1 MFYSNFRSIFVF
13 FTLFPIVFVLAEDEK
28 WPFIISPDISEVEL
42 RMKFLEKC
50 PDSFIEM
57 INYDGMENG
66 KIVESTDSGTFAQ
79 NEGRRSALVNKDN
92 AVWSNKSG
100 TVNLGAGSTGN
111 AFLDLL
117 PPPARAVIIAAKFL
131 KNFKQET
138 SWIKKLFGIKP
149 PMTVEA
155 CLCVIR
161 KDPYTEKIF
170 ARIQDIHNY
179 IYEVNST
186 NIITRIFAR
195 IKLLEVELPPPY
207 DRRFKKAIKKFKKE
221 CANAEG
227 DLVGNQEIVKVFNI
241 FNSYLNEML
250 IVPER
255 FIKRIPK
262 LKKHKSY
269 HPKIGMSSAVHRE
282 VVQLVENEPKMSFP
296 RLTRFCKKHGAPVI
310 KELYKH
316 FVEKR
321 IQRYQQKLQQDP
333 QWNINQENKP
343 TEEQVKLLLRSHYQ
357 KELEEWVSHKKI
369 DSGAAK
375 DETYHALD
383 RAGLTDALPEGYH
396 FGLLDN
402 FIQNVCKGID
412 NCSSEIVQTFF
423 HTSGVL
429 KKYESNSFVQQYV
442 LSKKLS
448 SPQLHKALNY
458 ALAIQDK
465 INTSCVRVACV
476 EILLNSA
483 LALHSVDFK
492 DFKMY
497 EENAYNLYREIV
509 NKKGKLSLK
518 EVSADL
524 IKEFNRL
531 GINK

>member
-1 MFYSNFRSIFVF
+1 MVLVF
-13 FTLFPIVFVLAEDEK
+13 AEDET
-28 WPFIISPDISEVEL
+28 WPFLVSPDVSEVEL

-50 PDSFIEM
+50 PNSFTEM
-57 INYDGMENG
+57 VNYDGMKNG
-66 KIVESTDSGTFAQ
+66 KIVEKSHSGRFAENGAQ
-79 NEGRRSALVNKDN
+79 RSDLVNKDN
-92 AVWSNKSG
+92 AVWSNESG
-100 TVNLGAGSTGN
+100 TVNFGAGSTGN

-131 KNFKQET
+131 KNFKHET

-170 ARIQDIHNY
+170 ARVQDIHNY

-207 DRRFKKAIKKFKKE
+207 DGRFKKAIKKFKKE

-227 DLVGNQEIVKVFNI
+227 ELVGNQEIIKVFNI
-241 FNSYLNEML
+241 FNGYLKEML

-269 HPKIGMSSAVHRE
+269 CPKNGMSSSLHRE
-282 VVQLVENEPKMSFP
+282 VVQLVEDEPKMSFP
-296 RLTRFCKKHGAPVI
+296 RLSRFCKKHGAPVI

-321 IQRYQQKLQQDP
+321 IQRHQQKLQQDP
-333 QWNINQENKP
+333 QWSDNHKDKP
-343 TEEQVKLLLRSHYQ
+343 TEEQAKLLLRSYYQ
-357 KELEEWVSHKKI
+357 KELEEWVSHRKI
-369 DSGAAK
+369 DGGAAK

-383 RAGLTDALPEGYH
+383 RAGLSNSLPEGYH

-423 HTSGVL
+423 HPSGVL
-429 KKYESNSFVQQYV
+429 KKYESNSFVQGYV
-442 LSKKLS
+442 LSKKLT

-476 EILLNSA
+476 EILLNSV
-483 LALHSVDFK
+483 LALYSVDFK
-492 DFKMY
+492 DVEKY
-497 EENAYNLYREIV
+497 EKNAYDLYREIV
-509 NKKGKLSLK
+509 DKKGKLSLK
-518 EVSADL
+518 EVSTDL
-524 IKEFNRL
+524 IKKFNGL